1 MAQNTMKG
9 SAVKSEDGVWDRTN
23 FFPRHTG
30 PNILPN
36 TPILSQLLRHCHR
49 NRLAIRDLN
58 LGVEKTY
65 SDLMSDVVHLRNV
78 VEARLSPGVKA
89 ALENGEEV
97 YIGVLAAGGYEYA
110 VAVLAIMALKA
121 AIVPMSRLL
130 STRSYYFLTWSPQA
144 SSFLLKKLHIL

>member
-1 MAQNTMKG
+1 MNKNRIKG
-9 SAVKSEDGVWDRTN
+9 DDGVWDRTN
-23 FFPRHTG
+23 FIPRHIG

-36 TPILSQLLRHCHR
+36 TPILSQLLRHCQS

-65 SDLMSDVVHLRNV
+65 ADLLSDVVHLRNV

-89 ALENGEEV
+89 ALVNGEDV

-110 VAVLAIMALKA
+110 VAVLTIMALKA
-121 AIVPMSRLL
+121 AIVPMSEYMSNCVTGFSHSCRR
-130 STRSYYFLTWSPQA
+130 RSPG
-144 SSFLLKKLHIL
+144 